1 MRFDVGINPLKLEF
15 PVSIHM
21 HIYFMIVPTF
31 SIIVVNKSNTKQET
45 QYEKSILPYIALTKG
60 FSDVFCSMFAETNY
74 K

>member
-1 MRFDVGINPLKLEF
+1 MN
-15 PVSIHM
+15 IH
-21 HIYFMIVPTF
+21 FMIVPTF